1 MAQKNPTELQ
11 NTMEP
16 CGTLI
21 ENFQTSNMYQIETLK
36 VFFLV
41 LQVAYFTQCGQAKSV
56 KNTLKSLQ
64 TYVKNLATR
73 LCDDNQEQECMISK
87 DPCEHFLWLHKDHF
101 CILTF
106 LLAIVNYMQTG
117 CFEKA
122 DKLVEKCLNNVQILK
137 SKEISLKNT
146 SSFSSVY
153 VNSVHVTKIL
163 HFLLL
168 ESQIRCK
175 LTAGS
180 KTKALKCIHEAFTLC
195 DSDQKLLK
203 YFSSQLHC
211 LLGLYSLSVN
221 NKDSAATHFN
231 ICLKS
236 TKDGDLWIYSALN
249 LALCYIEKPNKN
261 QFLAILDNVLNEKF
275 HSNNTALNAFSS
287 FFKALKS
294 FMNNQLPQ
302 AQ

>member
-1 MAQKNPTELQ
+1 
-11 NTMEP
+11 MEP
-16 CGTLI
+16 CGKLI
-21 ENFQTSNMYQIETLK
+21 DNFQTNNMYQIETLK
-36 VFFLV
+36 IFFLV

-64 TYVKNLATR
+64 TYVKNLAAR
-73 LCDDNQEQECMISK
+73 LCDDLQENQLMISQ
-87 DPCEHFLWLHKDHF
+87 DPCENFFWLHKDHF
-101 CILTF
+101 GILTF
-106 LLAIVNYMQTG
+106 LLTIINYMQTG

-122 DKLVEKCLNNVQILK
+122 DKLVEKCLSNVQILK
-137 SKEISLKNT
+137 SKEINLKNT

-153 VNSVHVTKIL
+153 TNSVHVTKIL

-168 ESQIRCK
+168 ESQIRSK

-180 KTKALKCIHEAFTLC
+180 KTKALKCVHEALLLC
-195 DSDQKLLK
+195 NNDHKMLK
-203 YFSSQLHC
+203 YFSAQLHC

-221 NKDSAATHFN
+221 NKESAANHLN

-236 TKDGDLWIYSALN
+236 TNDRDLWIYSALN
-249 LALCYIEKPNKN
+249 LALCYIENPNKN
-261 QFLAILDNVLNEKF
+261 QFMSILDNVVNDKF
-275 HSNNTALNAFSS
+275 HSNNTALNSFSS

-294 FMNNQLPQ
+294 FMNNHLPQ